1 MWFKCFPKR
10 LNSKKERDRLENPK
24 KIKVVACN
32 KCHNS
37 GITLY
42 KGKDSYYCKDCMN
55 KLKKKQEKHLKR
67 LNYIHN

>member
-10 LNSKKERDRLENPK
+10 LNSKKEHDRLENPR
-24 KIKVVACN
+24 KIKVVGCN

-55 KLKKKQEKHLKR
+55 KLKEKGLW
-67 LNYIHN
+67 